1 MSIECHADG
10 IHNAT
15 ANLGLGLFD
24 GFAAVLWMTQCCY
37 ELEFTTLLQCVAYA
51 TYVGVTLAAYI
62 AYPSKSN
69 GVQDCI
75 YEDKTACSHGPDGAI
90 RLREA
95 PGGGGGIT
103 QMPLCWTEATEIEK
117 RTAGRHTHTHT
128 QRRAKHM
135 STFNGC
141 DGSAASPRCLFTSL
155 MTSVISSMTMIG
167 AQKSKT
173 ESCSCSFLVH

>member
-1 MSIECHADG
+1 MQ
-10 IHNAT
+10 T
-15 ANLGLGLFD
+15 AFIMRRPIWDLACSMALRLFY
-24 GFAAVLWMTQCCY
+24 GWHSVCY

-75 YEDKTACSHGPDGAI
+75 HEDKTACSHGPDGAI

-117 RTAGRHTHTHT
+117 RTAGRHTHTHTHT

>member
-1 MSIECHADG
+1 MQ
-10 IHNAT
+10 T
-15 ANLGLGLFD
+15 AFIMRRPIWDLACSMALRLFY
-24 GFAAVLWMTQCCY
+24 GWHSVCY
-37 ELEFTTLLQCVAYA
+37 ELEFTTLLHCVAYA

-62 AYPSKSN
+62 AYPSKSS

-128 QRRAKHM
+128 HTHNDEPNTWARSTAVMDRQRPQGACLRQWWRQSSLQWRWLVRKRVKLNPAV
-135 STFNGC
+135 
-141 DGSAASPRCLFTSL
+141 AA
-155 MTSVISSMTMIG
+155 
-167 AQKSKT
+167 
-173 ESCSCSFLVH
+173 FLYIN

>member
-1 MSIECHADG
+1 MQ
-10 IHNAT
+10 T
-15 ANLGLGLFD
+15 AFIMRRPIWDLACSMALRLFY
-24 GFAAVLWMTQCCY
+24 GWHSVCY
-37 ELEFTTLLQCVAYA
+37 ELEFTTLLHCVAYA

-62 AYPSKSN
+62 AYPSKSS

-117 RTAGRHTHTHT
+117 RTAGRHTHTHTHTHT